1 MSLMGGTLFTTADGE
16 AIKEIPSGDFF
27 LDFLNGT
34 ATDSAG
40 TITQMN
46 TNLDYYNLTQANSFA
61 IFASDADTGIN
72 VGNALTIADHQL
84 THIVNNY
91 AFDQIRLT
99 IPENSTPDASNQII
113 FIASTDNYL
122 NYVFNNYAHF
132 RDQYPTLPATATSTN
147 SFVTY
152 VGHHVGGFE
161 QFHYIISNT
170 HGSNSLDVKVQFS
183 ENGSDWFDAQ
193 GYTAATGVTVAN
205 GSYNSFSSENS
216 HHFYRVQ
223 IQSTSSGN
231 HATFQIFWNYVS
243 QNN

>member
-1 MSLMGGTLFTTADGE
+1 MGGTLFSTNNGE
-16 AIKEIPSGDFF
+16 AIKDIPSGDMF
-27 LDFLNGT
+27 LDFLHGT

-61 IFASDADTGIN
+61 IFASDGDTSIN

-99 IPENSTPDASNQII
+99 IPANSTPDASNQII

-122 NYVFNNYAHF
+122 NYVFNNYGHF
-132 RDQYPTLPATATSTN
+132 RDELTGTSTN

-161 QFHYIISNT
+161 QFHYIIENT
-170 HGSNSLDVKVQFS
+170 DAANSLNVKVQFS

-193 GYTAATGVTVAN
+193 GYTAATGVTVAL

-223 IQSTSSGN
+223 IQSTVGGS
-231 HATFQIFWNYVS
+231 HATFKIYWNYVS

>member
-1 MSLMGGTLFTTADGE
+1 MGGTLFTTVDGQ
-16 AIKEIPSGDFF
+16 AIKDIPSGDMF
-27 LDFLNGT
+27 LDFLHGT

-40 TITQMN
+40 TITTMN
-46 TNLDYYNLTQANSFA
+46 TNLDYYNLTSINSFA

-72 VGNALTIADHQL
+72 VGNALTISDHQL
-84 THIVNNY
+84 THVVNNY
-91 AFDQIRLT
+91 ACDQIRLS
-99 IPENSTPDASNQII
+99 IPENSTPDATNQIM
-113 FIASTDNYL
+113 FIGSTDNYL

-161 QFHYIISNT
+161 QFHYIIENT
-170 HGSNSLDVKVQFS
+170 DSANSLNVKVQFS
-183 ENGSDWFDAQ
+183 ENGVDYFDAQ
-193 GYTAATGVTVAN
+193 GHTAATGVTVAF

-223 IQSTSSGN
+223 IQSTVGGS
-231 HATFQIFWNYVS
+231 HADFKIYWNYVS